1 MGGTA
6 PAPSANGRRMRVSRR
21 RVLSL
26 VPPAALGLLLPG
38 CPAKPGSDDT
48 GDTGHTGDTGDT
60 GATGA
65 PARSP
70 EPPPWDAPG
79 AEDPALFPN
88 GLRAGDAR
96 ADAVVLSVRTSLETF
111 TLVLMQGVGEAW
123 EERDRVLVT
132 AADGGAILVIEG
144 LSADTPFACAVYL
157 DPDTSP
163 ARSGVTR
170 FRTAATSARVV
181 QFGATSCL
189 GDHSPEYPC
198 LGFVAADQL
207 DFFCH
212 LGDFVYADG
221 ARTTEEYRA
230 FYEATLAV
238 PALRQSLDSTS
249 VVATW
254 DDHELANN
262 WSWEEVD
269 EAWYEAALGV
279 FRETLPQTV
288 GPTGG
293 IWRSLSW
300 GETLELFVLDC
311 RSERRDG
318 RYISEEQMSWLQEGL
333 RASTARFKI
342 ILNSVPIT
350 DLTAIFGSAQ
360 AEDRWDG
367 SPEERSA
374 ILGWIAEQGITGVL
388 WVTGDV
394 HFAAVTHVDPPGGP
408 AEAAWEVFVGPAGAT
423 PNALV
428 ELYEPDAQY
437 LWLSSAWN
445 WARFTCDPVLGTI
458 RVEHIGEDGSVLN
471 DTTLVP

>member
-1 MGGTA
+1 MCPDATGTPA
-6 PAPSANGRRMRVSRR
+6 PAPANGAGMRVSRR

-26 VPPAALGLLLPG
+26 AAPAAAALLLPG
-38 CPAKPGSDDT
+38 CDGKPAPDD
-48 GDTGHTGDTGDT
+48 TGDTGDT
-60 GATGA
+60 GALGA
-65 PARSP
+65 PTRAP
-70 EPPPWDAPG
+70 EPGPWEAPG
-79 AEDPALFPN
+79 AEDPAVFPN
-88 GLRAGDAR
+88 GLRAGDAQ
-96 ADAVVLSVRTSLETF
+96 AGSVVLSVRTPLARF
-111 TLVLMQGVGEAW
+111 TVVLMEGVGEAW
-123 EERDRVLVT
+123 EERDRVTVD
-132 AADGGAILVIEG
+132 AADGGAIVVIEG
-144 LSADTPFACAVYL
+144 LSADTPYACAAFQ
-157 DPDTSP
+157 DPDVLP
-163 ARSGVTR
+163 ARTGVTR
-170 FRTAATSARVV
+170 FRTAATDVRVV

-189 GDHSPEYPC
+189 GDRSPAFPC

-221 ARTTEEYRA
+221 ARTTEDYRA
-230 FYEATLAV
+230 FYEAALAV

-269 EAWYEAALGV
+269 QDWYDTALGV
-279 FRETLPQTV
+279 FRETLPQTA
-288 GPTGG
+288 GPSGG

-318 RYISEEQMSWLQEGL
+318 RYISKEQMSWLQEAL

-342 ILNSVPIT
+342 VLNSVPIT
-350 DLTAIFGSAQ
+350 DLSALFGSAQ
-360 AEDRWDG
+360 ADDRWDG
-367 SPEERSA
+367 SPEERAA
-374 ILGWIAEQGITGVL
+374 ILGWVSEQGITGVL

-394 HFAAVTHVDPPGGP
+394 HFAAVTHVDPPGGL
-408 AEAAWEVFVGPAGAT
+408 AEGAWEVFVGPAGAD

-445 WARFTCDPVLGTI
+445 WARFTCDPVLGTV
-458 RVEHIGEDGSVLN
+458 RVEHVGEDGSVLH
-471 DTTLVP
+471 DTTLAL